1 MALNFS
7 RPDPSSPAAVGAAQ
21 FSVSRRGYDQE
32 EVRDFLRMVS
42 AELAR
47 LQERE
52 RFLESEMRAM
62 QTRGLSDPGVLD
74 EATVTQLLGAEAARV
89 LAAAREAS
97 ESMRQRAAESAE
109 QLIREASHEASR
121 VIDEAQVEAARRR
134 SDLAGEVEA
143 EIELAKQQGREMVAE
158 VRAYREKVLADLARR
173 TEEARRE
180 LERLVVERERVLG
193 AFERARLAASD
204 VVGELVEG
212 DATLHEVG
220 VAPPLIGADAP
231 PPPVQSRAT
240 TVPFFDRE
248 KFPDGGDDAMSHSE
262 MPYSSSR
269 SFADE
274 PVASAPAHED
284 DPSRTVATQSGTP
297 AAADD
302 VMAGSGTVAHE
313 TVAGDEPSAQP
324 VGISGSVVDVPGES
338 TTTESEATD
347 SATTPTNS
355 SETPT
360 HTTVTPISPTQSLT
374 TSAAPPST
382 SGSTDA
388 PREHVAEV
396 VQLFARRDAGTADRG
411 TPLHPVFERVEPTAA
426 KTRDDAE
433 RRDDAT
439 TPSSAAPKGVDELFA
454 RLRASSPDKVAATAK
469 RSAPRSPSAK
479 SSAPEQESK
488 NRGPKSDK
496 KKGDHRQT
504 DVDNPAV
511 VAEALVTPAGV
522 GPVSVDTSVFA
533 AREAAL
539 TPLTDA
545 MTRKL
550 KRSLADEENAV
561 LTHLEGKRAAT
572 AIDAM
577 LPGADVHL
585 QQWVESVTEELVSAA
600 LAGAKAFN
608 KGLRADLRKKVGDA
622 AVMSVLAS
630 RINDELVRPL
640 RERLQHASEQ
650 CAGDRAD
657 MSSRAR
663 SVYREWKMQRIDVVT
678 ADLARLAYAR
688 GIVLTTAHNVK
699 LCWAVDPSGPPCADA
714 EDNSLAGA
722 VPCGEQFPTGHEH
735 PIVHSGCRCLVVPV
749 QQ

>member
-134 SDLAGEVEA
+134 ADLAGEVEA

-220 VAPPLIGADAP
+220 VAPPLISADAP

-248 KFPDGGDDAMSHSE
+248 KFPDGGDDAMSHSD

-269 SFADE
+269 SLADE
-274 PVASAPAHED
+274 SVASAPAHD
-284 DPSRTVATQSGTP
+284 DDSSRSVATQSGTL
-297 AAADD
+297 AATDD
-302 VMAGSGTVAHE
+302 VMSGSGTVARE
-313 TVAGDEPSAQP
+313 TVADDEPSTQP
-324 VGISGSVVDVPGES
+324 VGIGGSVVDVPGES
-338 TTTESEATD
+338 TTTD
-347 SATTPTNS
+347 SVATPTNS
-355 SETPT
+355 SEATT
-360 HTTVTPISPTQSLT
+360 HTTVTPISPTQSST

-396 VQLFARRDAGTADRG
+396 VQLFARRDAGVADRG

-426 KTRDDAE
+426 ETRDDGE

-469 RSAPRSPSAK
+469 RSAPRSPSGK
-479 SSAPEQESK
+479 SSAPEHTAPQKESK
-488 NRGPKSDK
+488 SRDSKGRKPSGDHGKSD
-496 KKGDHRQT
+496 
-504 DVDNPAV
+504 VENPAV
-511 VAEALVTPAGV
+511 VSEATATPAGV
-522 GPVSVDTSVFA
+522 APASVDTSVFA
-533 AREAAL
+533 ARETAL
-539 TPLTDA
+539 TPLIDA

-550 KRSLADEENAV
+550 KRVLADEENAI

-585 QQWVESVTEELVSAA
+585 QQWVESITEELVSGA

-640 RERLQHASEQ
+640 RERMRQAAEL

-699 LCWAVDPSGPPCADA
+699 LCWAVDPHGPPCADA